1 MSHNRY
7 PFSLTPSQVERVSM
21 FGKSIEFKV
30 DCVTFGLPQ
39 VVLGNKIKSK
49 IVNILTI
56 TKINTLLLIIAD

>member
-1 MSHNRY
+1 
-7 PFSLTPSQVERVSM
+7 M